1 MKTKEQIIEWLKS
14 WGLYE
19 AFAKNI
25 SPRTIEE
32 VVVHNIAE
40 ETVPE
45 LIRSSFW
52 WLNTNEGSDFWNSAN
67 DKFLLW
73 LESDEQTDQPLEDEQ
88 ADQPLEDEQ
97 TEEDG
102 QSKSSSDSVQSTD
115 RWIFDRGC
123 KEAPFYMV
131 YADGK
136 SSPTYKHGSM
146 EEATKE
152 ADRLAKF
159 LNTKTYVLAAVMEI
173 RPEIVTSAVGIDD
186 MEHQVDNPF

>member
-14 WGLYE
+14 NALYD
-19 AFAKNI
+19 AFAKHI
-25 SPRTIEE
+25 PQSVEEMVEQSVAKGWSRILIEYPFCWSCTSE
-32 VVVHNIAE
+32 GYG
-40 ETVPE
+40 
-45 LIRSSFW
+45 FW
-52 WLNTNEGSDFWNSAN
+52 SSAN
-67 DKFLLW
+67 VIFLKW
-73 LESDEQTDQPLEDEQ
+73 FDSDEQTEQ
-88 ADQPLEDEQ
+88 
-97 TEEDG
+97 
-102 QSKSSSDSVQSTD
+102 SSD
-115 RWIFDRGC
+115 RWIFDRGR

-136 SSPTYKHGSM
+136 SSPTFRHGSM

-152 ADRLAKF
+152 ADRLSKL